1 MKRSL
6 LLTLVLIFLLSACH
20 DGATVTEEPETGHE
34 ESSAFTAGSGLS
46 EDREEDAVT
55 ESSAENAGT
64 QVDSTE
70 GIVAAPMDEFS
81 EETTLPEP
89 KDTDFVRIIDYI
101 PDARVS
107 LAYATADNF
116 TGQIIYDFTDAYL
129 RYGTLC
135 KLTRAADALREQGYG
150 IVIWDAYRPVW
161 AQQALWDICPD
172 PNYVSPPGTGTQ
184 SHCRGCAVDITLY
197 DLASGTLLEMPTG
210 FDDFTLLA
218 DRDYSDV
225 STLAAA
231 NARLLEDILSQA
243 GFKPYFGEWWHFTD
257 TDIADYEIPQD
268 VSPAA

>member
-1 MKRSL
+1 MTDAAETTPSEST
-6 LLTLVLIFLLSACH
+6 LTTQ
-20 DGATVTEEPETGHE
+20 GATEIAPSEDVTEGNTVPSIDTTESESEKKSTQSEPE
-34 ESSAFTAGSGLS
+34 S
-46 EDREEDAVT
+46 
-55 ESSAENAGT
+55 
-64 QVDSTE
+64 
-70 GIVAAPMDEFS
+70 
-81 EETTLPEP
+81 
-89 KDTDFVRIIDYI
+89 TDFVRIIDYI

-135 KLTRAADALREQGYG
+135 KLTRAADALRDQGYG
-150 IVIWDAYRPVW
+150 IVIWDAYWPAW
-161 AQQALWDICPD
+161 AQYALWDICPD
-172 PNYVSPPGTGTQ
+172 PNYVSVPGTGTQ

-197 DLASGTLLEMPTG
+197 DLESGVLLEMPTG

-225 STLAAA
+225 PETAAI

-243 GFKPYFGEWWHFTD
+243 GFQPYFGEWWHFTD

-268 VSPAA
+268 ASPAD